1 MLIVDTGP
9 LVSIADRDDPHYQ
22 RCRDLLESEP
32 GPLVTTALVI
42 AEAGY
47 LLDRNLGPMAETAL
61 LDMICDG
68 SLIVEDLSAADWIR
82 IRELTVTYADLP
94 LGVTDGS
101 VIAIAERHKAR
112 RVATLDRRHFHV
124 IRPANVDTFELV
136 P

>member
-22 RCRDLLESEP
+22 RCRDLLEGEP
-32 GPLVTTALVI
+32 GQLVTTALVV

-47 LLDRNLGPMAETAL
+47 LINRNLGPAAETAL

-68 SLIVEDLSAADWIR
+68 SLLVEDLRPVDWAR
-82 IRELTVTYADLP
+82 IRELSVTYADLP
-94 LGVTDGS
+94 LGVTDAS
-101 VIAIAERHKAR
+101 VIAIAERHRAG
-112 RVATLDRRHFHV
+112 RVATLDSRHFRV
-124 IRPANVDTFELV
+124 VRPATGKSFELV